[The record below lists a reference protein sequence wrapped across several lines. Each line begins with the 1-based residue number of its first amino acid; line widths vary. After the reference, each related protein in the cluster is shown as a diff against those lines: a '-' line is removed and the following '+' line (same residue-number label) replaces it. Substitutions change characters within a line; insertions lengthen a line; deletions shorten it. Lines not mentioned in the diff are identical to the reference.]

1 MTPCGERRRDL
12 KTSEKYNSTL
22 KKQLA
27 RDSQVTNFESPIVNA
42 PVYQMDLKAP
52 KLTQRPKSEGN
63 KEADRQGGRWTES
76 EHRRF
81 LEGLKLF
88 GRDWRLI
95 EEHIGTRTCSQI
107 RSHAQKYFLRLE
119 KNDGLQD

>member
-22 KKQLA
+22 KKQMA

-52 KLTQRPKSEGN
+52 KLT
-63 KEADRQGGRWTES
+63 
-76 EHRRF
+76 
-81 LEGLKLF
+81 
-88 GRDWRLI
+88 
-95 EEHIGTRTCSQI
+95 
-107 RSHAQKYFLRLE
+107 
-119 KNDGLQD
+119 